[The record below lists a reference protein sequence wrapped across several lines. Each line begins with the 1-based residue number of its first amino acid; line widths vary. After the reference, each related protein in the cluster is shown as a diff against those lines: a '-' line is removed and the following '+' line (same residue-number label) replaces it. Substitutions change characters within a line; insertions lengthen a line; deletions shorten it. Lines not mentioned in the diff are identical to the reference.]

1 MHNLKILIVGKETFM
16 YPFYYLIDD
25 FAKDNDIA
33 SLWVN
38 HMESELDECDL
49 NRSTYYA
56 YQKKEIK
63 SYTLHYSISKFMSE
77 YNNGK
82 IDFFK
87 LYALED
93 KYSFYKYINMQLL
106 SDQLM
111 SKCYHNRDLYQ
122 EPTYE
127 QQLLWIQCVYENI
140 EQILDDFEPDVILDC
155 DIAELP
161 RTLLNEVAHKREI
174 PYISIAYARYEMFK
188 IPSYS
193 LNIGVEGYFFSAYK
207 SALEEDNSSE
217 IKYVNQFRSAS
228 SIKNSTYLKVGNPTY
243 AYQAEP
249 LIDTLKSI
257 YGIGVYLLKQD
268 KTKKNKMLKKQNPV
282 LFANSKK
289 FMKFWIKSRLFR
301 RWLYRT
307 KTLFD
312 DPVAGEPYVYM
323 PLHLIPES
331 TTFSMAPFWIN
342 ELTTIEI
349 VSKSIPAGWRL
360 YVKEH
365 QAMLG
370 ERSMEFYKK
379 VKKILNVRL
388 VRFNYYDDPKPWI
401 ENARA
406 VITITGTS
414 AYEAALLG
422 KPTFVFGD
430 VPFAVIKGVTR
441 VRAIED
447 LPKMFRDIRDVKDMD
462 NIKECAA
469 YIKAVRN
476 VGRSVDLENI
486 MNKAYWH
493 LTQGKELDEDF
504 WKEIENLRSFF
515 EDAYEHAEERVKLGT
530 VRIN

>member
-1 MHNLKILIVGKETFM
+1 MHHLRILVVGKETFM
-16 YPFYYLIDD
+16 YPFYYLVDD

-38 HMESELDECDL
+38 HMESELEECDL

-56 YQKKEIK
+56 YQEKGIK
-63 SYTLHYSISKFMSE
+63 SYTLHYSISRFIKD
-77 YNNGK
+77 YDKGK
-82 IDFFK
+82 TDLVK

-93 KYSFYKYINMQLL
+93 TFSFYKNINMQLL

-111 SKCYHNRDLYQ
+111 SKYYHNRDLYQ

-140 EQILDDFEPDVILDC
+140 EHILDDFMPDVILDC

-161 RTLLNEVAHKREI
+161 RTLLNEVAHKRKI
-174 PYISIAYARYEMFK
+174 PYISIAYARYDMYK

-193 LNIGVEGYFFSAYK
+193 LNIGVEGYFFTEYK
-207 SALEEDNSSE
+207 RVLNEENSSE
-217 IKYVNQFRSAS
+217 AEYVNQFRSAN
-228 SIKNSTYLKVGNPTY
+228 SIKNSTYLKGGNPTY

-249 LIDTLKSI
+249 LTDTLKSI
-257 YGIGVYLLKQD
+257 YGTGVYFLKQD
-268 KTKKNKMLKKQNPV
+268 KPKKNRMLKRQNPV
-282 LFANSKK
+282 LFVNSKK
-289 FMKFWIKSRLFR
+289 FMKFWIKSRFYR
-301 RWLYRT
+301 RWLYKT
-307 KTLFD
+307 KKLFE
-312 DPVAGEPYVYM
+312 DPVTGEPYVYM

-342 ELTTIEI
+342 ELTTIEM

-379 VKKILNVRL
+379 VKRIPNVRL

-406 VITITGTS
+406 VITITGTA
-414 AYEAALLG
+414 AYEAAMLG
-422 KPTFVFGD
+422 KPAFVFGD

-441 VRAIED
+441 VRVIED
-447 LPKMFRDIRDVKDMD
+447 LPQMFRDIRDIEDID
-462 NIKECAA
+462 NIRECAA
-469 YIKAVRN
+469 YIRAVRN
-476 VGRSVDLENI
+476 VGKSVDLESI
-486 MNKAYWH
+486 MSKTYWH
-493 LTQGKELDEDF
+493 LTQGKNLDEDF
-504 WKEIENLRSFF
+504 WKEIKNLRWFF
-515 EDAYEHAEERVKLGT
+515 EDAYAHAEERMKLGT
-530 VRIN
+530 VKI

>member
-1 MHNLKILIVGKETFM
+1 MKNKHILMTGKETFM
-16 YPFYYLIDD
+16 YPFLFLAERWD
-25 FAKDNDIA
+25 KGNEIA
-33 SLWVN
+33 SFWIN
-38 HMESELDECDL
+38 QHESELEECDL
-49 NRSTYYA
+49 NRSTYFA
-56 YQKKEIK
+56 FKGKEIK
-63 SYTLHYSISKFMSE
+63 EYCLNYAVERFFEHMNNTHIQYDELSK
-77 YNNGK
+77 
-82 IDFFK
+82 
-87 LYALED
+87 LED
-93 KYSFYKYINMQLL
+93 EYSFYKHINCQLI
-106 SDQLM
+106 SDQIM
-111 SKCYHNRDLYQ
+111 SINFHNRKYHKP
-122 EPTYE
+122 PTYE
-127 QQLLWIQCVYENI
+127 QQLLWIYYVYKNI
-140 EQILDDFEPDVILDC
+140 EMMLDDFKPDVILDC

-207 SALEEDNSSE
+207 NALKEDNSRE
-217 IKYVNQFRSAS
+217 IEYIKQFRSAS
-228 SIKNSTYLKVGNPTY
+228 SIKNSTYLSGVNPTY
-243 AYQAEP
+243 AYQVEP

-257 YGIGVYLLKQD
+257 YGLGVYLLKQD
-268 KTKKNKMLKKQNPV
+268 KPKKNRVLKKQNPV
-282 LFANSKK
+282 LFINSRK
-289 FMKFWIKSRLFR
+289 FLNYWIKSRFIR
-301 RWLYRT
+301 RRLYKT

-379 VKKILNVRL
+379 VRNIPNVRL

-422 KPTFVFGD
+422 KPAFVFGD

-441 VRAIED
+441 IRAIED
-447 LPKMFRDIRDVKDMD
+447 LPQMFRDIRNVKDMD

-469 YIKAVRN
+469 YIKAVKN
-476 VGRSVDLENI
+476 VGKSVDLENI

-515 EDAYEHAEERVKLGT
+515 EDAYEHAEERLKLGT
-530 VRIN
+530 VMV